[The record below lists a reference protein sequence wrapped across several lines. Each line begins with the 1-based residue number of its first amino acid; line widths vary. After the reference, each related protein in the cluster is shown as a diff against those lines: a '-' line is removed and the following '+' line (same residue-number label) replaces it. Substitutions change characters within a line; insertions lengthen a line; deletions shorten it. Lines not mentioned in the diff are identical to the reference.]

1 MATSPCAIPLVVGV
15 ACGPLEDGAAGAVG
29 ETLGSIFRDLR
40 GAYPHTPLLLLSTE
54 PPEARTTT
62 HEAARAQ
69 QVEVQQDRSLAQI
82 SLVSDILVVIT
93 DESASAPK
101 EVSAVVARREI
112 GHRTGGPGHLLDP
125 LEVAT
130 TYEVV
135 IRKGMALVGP
145 LPIKRIYPPRFN
157 GDGSSEA
164 DFRSGLARL
173 DRFNEDIVSV
183 PVPVGDSLPSEKVF
197 AAADGAANALQ
208 RRFLLWQRVLYA
220 FAFAAA
226 AAQVVGACPAAFGA
240 AFASAKIVAA
250 VGVVCAYVVVRQAD
264 YQNRYQDYRALS
276 EGLRVESAWTH
287 GGVSD
292 SVDNGY
298 LRMQQTELKWIR
310 TALRT
315 VSFLQAREVAQAR
328 NTAALCDWVEGQREY
343 YLNASALQNA
353 RNLRFGRF
361 IHVMEPINVIAGVAF
376 FIGLISPKN
385 WSIRM
390 SMPFHDG
397 FGSAEYWLGVL
408 AGVAALTIALLIS
421 YVRARAF
428 SEHANRYQR
437 MYLLFDQAYRLL
449 QGPPELDETTER
461 EVARQLGREALAEHA
476 EWLLTQRERPI
487 SVVYTGAT

>member
-1 MATSPCAIPLVVGV
+1 MGSSPCAIPLVVGI
-15 ACGPLEDGAAGAVG
+15 ACGPLEDGATGAVG
-29 ETLGSIFRDLR
+29 ETFGSILR
-40 GAYPHTPLLLLSTE
+40 ELQSAYTHTPLLLLSTE
-54 PPEARTTT
+54 PPEARTAT

-69 QVEVQQDRSLAQI
+69 HVAVQQDRSLAQI

-93 DESASAPK
+93 DESTGTPK

-135 IRKGMALVGP
+135 IRKGMSLEGP

-183 PVPVGDSLPSEKVF
+183 AVPDHVSLPSEKVF
-197 AAADGAANALQ
+197 AAADGAANMLQ
-208 RRFLLWQRVLYA
+208 RRFLFWQRVLYV
-220 FAFAAA
+220 FAFLAAG
-226 AAQVVGACPAAFGA
+226 AQVVGSYPGAFGLL
-240 AFASAKIVAA
+240 FASAKIVA
-250 VGVVCAYVVVRQAD
+250 VMGVVCAYIVVRQAD

-292 SVDNGY
+292 SVDNSY
-298 LRMQQTELKWIR
+298 LTMQQSELKWIR
-310 TALRT
+310 SALRT
-315 VSFLQAREVAQAR
+315 VSFQQKREVTQGQDM
-328 NTAALCDWVEGQREY
+328 AALCDWVEGQREY
-343 YLNASALQNA
+343 YLGASTLQNA
-353 RNLRFGRF
+353 RNLRFGRY
-361 IHVMEPINVIAGVAF
+361 IHVMEPVNVVAGAAF
-376 FIGLISPKN
+376 LIGLIGPKS
-385 WSIRM
+385 WSIRVP
-390 SMPFHDG
+390 MPFG
-397 FGSAEYWLGVL
+397 RFGDLEYSLGVL
-408 AGVAALTIALLIS
+408 AGLAALTIALLIS

-449 QGPPELDETTER
+449 QGPPELDEATQR